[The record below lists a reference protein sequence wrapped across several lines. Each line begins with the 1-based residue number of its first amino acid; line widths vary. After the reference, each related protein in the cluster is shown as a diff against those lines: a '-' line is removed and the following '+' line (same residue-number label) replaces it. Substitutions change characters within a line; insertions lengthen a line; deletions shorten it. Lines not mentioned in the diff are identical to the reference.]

1 MADKIKIIV
10 EKLIKA
16 GVDMNTFLKAS
27 GSSIQE
33 KIAEISQLYTDR
45 VKKPKH
51 KRKMAKY

>member
-33 KIAEISQLYTDR
+33 KIAEISQLYTAR

>member
-16 GVDMNTFLKAS
+16 GGYEYLSKS
-27 GSSIQE
+27 IWSSIQE